1 MSARMLVL
9 AALLGGFAAGAAD
22 LRLDVPFVAQEKNG
36 CGAASLAMV
45 LGYWGKA
52 EVDVAAIHQQLYDA
66 GARGVY
72 ASAMDRYMRAS
83 GFSSYAFRGEW
94 SDLQQHLGKGR
105 PLIVGLKPGRGDLH
119 YVVATGLEG
128 DAVLLHDA
136 ADRRFVKRSRA
147 EFEKQWRGTGNWT
160 LLALPASR

>member
-1 MSARMLVL
+1 MSARLVLVL
-9 AALLGGFAAGAAD
+9 AALGGVGAGAAD
-22 LRLDVPFVAQEKNG
+22 LRLDVPFVQQEKNG

-52 EVDVAAIHQQLYDA
+52 EVDAAAIHQRLYDA
-66 GARGVY
+66 RARGVY
-72 ASAMDRYMRAS
+72 ASAIHRYVREA
-83 GFSSYAFRGEW
+83 GFASYAFRGEW
-94 SDLQQHLGKGR
+94 SDLEQHLGKGR
-105 PLIVGLKPGRGDLH
+105 PLILGLKPGRGDLH